1 LQKSRVLSAQE
12 VEVAERDK
20 KLQLINAEKEGES
33 EAIQITTLARAEKEA
48 AQEHV
53 SKLKNILHWQTSY
66 VMRLMLLVS

>member
-1 LQKSRVLSAQE
+1 MQRSRVLSAQE

-48 AQEHV
+48 AQEREQAEKHTSLA
-53 SKLKNILHWQTSY
+53 SKLRYEIDAAGS
-66 VMRLMLLVS
+66 